1 MDHGIGGDSVGGGSV
16 GEDRVGGG
24 GSGATCS
31 FYGDSL
37 TRAQQNFVIRVPQ
50 VDGSVEYV
58 WTGDRWQSAN
68 DGVKAHDLQYWS
80 VLKFTEINGIELPV
94 QFVWEDEIVVHV

>member
-1 MDHGIGGDSVGGGSV
+1 
-16 GEDRVGGG
+16 
-24 GSGATCS
+24 
-31 FYGDSL
+31 
-37 TRAQQNFVIRVPQ
+37 
-50 VDGSVEYV
+50 VEYV